1 MFFTLETALQM
12 VNIDSSKVKLLE
24 LNGCLLNDML
34 LAGIVERGEQR
45 TVSMFRTYRITIT
58 STI

>member
-1 MFFTLETALQM
+1 M